1 MPALRRITCQL
12 APAIL
17 ALGAVAGAAEETA
30 AGSDKAKIASLERQ
44 LTTLRESYAM
54 ARADADAARKQ
65 VQEIR
70 ARLEALGSGALGE
83 GEERLIEAVSQLEA
97 SRRQLQETRQSVL
110 RLTAAMNAYIQS
122 ALSEDAEARM
132 QLEAAMRDME
142 VTLGLRAMPQD
153 ELAGTVGDATI
164 LSIDSESGL
173 IVINAGRDAKVMV
186 GLAMLITRGTQEIAE
201 AVVTDVRKKVA
212 GLLVR
217 KHLNPALKIDVGDH
231 ASVTSTTY

>member
-1 MPALRRITCQL
+1 MGSFLRLSPAGKTRCEMEHNFDFEALYELLKGRNIRALREKL
-12 APAIL
+12 A
-17 ALGAVAGAAEETA
+17 GMNVVDTAEF
-30 AGSDKAKIASLERQ
+30 I
-44 LTTLRESYAM
+44 
-54 ARADADAARKQ
+54 
-65 VQEIR
+65 QE
-70 ARLEALGSGALGE
+70 LE

-153 ELAGTVGDATI
+153 ELAGTVDDATI

-186 GLAMLITRGTQEIAE
+186 GMPMLITRGTQQIAE